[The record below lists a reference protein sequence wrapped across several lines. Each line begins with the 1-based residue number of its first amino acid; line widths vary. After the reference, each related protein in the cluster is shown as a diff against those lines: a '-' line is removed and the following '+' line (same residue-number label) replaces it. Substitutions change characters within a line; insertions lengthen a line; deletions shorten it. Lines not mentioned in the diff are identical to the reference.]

1 MQISSFHDVFTLKIT
16 KCRYK
21 NRGMALYVI
30 STLLLLAVLLFS
42 LNNNAST
49 STAAYGYNANGVNN
63 SRNNN
68 NNEANNRL
76 LINDISG
83 QIAGSSTDREQVQ
96 QVLQQI
102 QTQIA
107 RAAGED
113 EAIKAINQLAY
124 IIHLNPRGELAQSL
138 SFLAKQQAAD
148 NTDTVKQAAMKVAE
162 RISKGDDDLGS
173 WFAKDVEQ
181 STGTHFK
188 GSSASA
194 VAAPSSSSSNLR
206 IEPDQSIMQGIGEEP
221 DTDEKEEA
229 NALDKGEARTLA
241 NNIVVPD
248 DTPFKSNECD
258 GSLDKFVPNPFIKAI
273 GSTRFLVQ
281 DCVTVVGKVIWT
293 HYINTDGDAN
303 FNVKLDSKYNSL
315 LTPAN
320 NSPTFKGAIH
330 VEVVCQ
336 GHNNS
341 KDPIKVNQCK
351 NPKYDGPK
359 FRLPP
364 VGTRVEVTGRYL
376 LDVNEGGHAEIHP
389 VYKIVFNPTSSPS
402 PPSPTPTPIPADN
415 SLIADA
421 GHSRPD
427 QTVSEGEQVILDGR
441 QSRNPNGD
449 PLTFAW
455 TQISGPPVQLSN
467 PNETKTS
474 FTAPSNLRSDTTM
487 AFKLTV
493 TNPAGEYDRDT
504 VSVLVKHGAN
514 IKARGR

>member
-1 MQISSFHDVFTLKIT
+1 VQISSFHHVFTLKIT
-16 KCRYK
+16 KDRYK
-21 NRGMALYVI
+21 NKGIALYVI
-30 STLLLLAVLLFS
+30 STLLLSVLVFS
-42 LNNNAST
+42 LYSALT
-49 STAAYGYNANGVNN
+49 STVVYGASPNANDDVNN
-63 SRNNN
+63 SGNT
-68 NNEANNRL
+68 NETNNRL

-83 QIAGSSTDREQVQ
+83 QIAGSHTDTDREQVQ

-138 SFLAKQQAAD
+138 SFLAKQQAAG
-148 NTDTVKQAAMKVAE
+148 NTDTVKQAAMKVAQ

-173 WFAKDVEQ
+173 SFAKDVEQ
-181 STGTHFK
+181 SSGTHFRE
-188 GSSASA
+188 SSAPS
-194 VAAPSSSSSNLR
+194 VAAPLSSSSNSQ

-221 DTDEKEEA
+221 DTDEKEA
-229 NALDKGEARTLA
+229 NALDKGEAKTLP

-281 DCVTVVGKVIWT
+281 DCVTIVGKVTWT

-320 NSPTFKGAIH
+320 NSPTFKGTIH

-336 GHNNS
+336 GPNNS

-351 NPKYDGPK
+351 NPKYDGAK
-359 FRLPP
+359 FRLPHG
-364 VGTRVEVTGRYL
+364 GTRVQVTGRYL

-389 VYKIVFNPTSSPS
+389 AYKIVFNPTSSPS
-402 PPSPTPTPIPADN
+402 PPSPTPTPITVDN

-441 QSRNPNGD
+441 QSHNPNGD
-449 PLTFAW
+449 PITFVW
-455 TQISGPPVQLSN
+455 TQISGPPVQRSN
-467 PNETKTS
+467 TNEAKTS
-474 FTAPSNLRSDTTM
+474 FIAPSNLQSDTTM

-493 TNPAGEYDRDT
+493 TNQAGESDSDI
-504 VSVLVKHGAN
+504 VSVSVKHGAN
-514 IKARGR
+514 IK

>member
-1 MQISSFHDVFTLKIT
+1 LKIT
-16 KCRYK
+16 ICRYK
-21 NRGMALYVI
+21 NRGIDLYVI
-30 STLLLLAVLLFS
+30 STLLLTVLVYS

-49 STAAYGYNANGVNN
+49 YTVAYGDNANDVDK
-63 SRNNN
+63 SRN

-76 LINDISG
+76 LINNISG
-83 QIAGSSTDREQVQ
+83 QIASSYTDIDREQVQ

-107 RAAGED
+107 RTAGED
-113 EAIKAINQLAY
+113 EANKAINQLAY
-124 IIHLNPRGELAQSL
+124 IIHLNPRGEIAQSL
-138 SFLAKQQAAD
+138 SFLAKQQAAG
-148 NTDTVKQAAMKVAE
+148 NTDTVKQAAMKVAQ
-162 RISKGDDDLGS
+162 RISKGDDDMGS

-181 STGTHFK
+181 STGTHFRE
-188 GSSASA
+188 SSVPS
-194 VAAPSSSSSNLR
+194 VAAPLPSSSNLR
-206 IEPDQSIMQGIGEEP
+206 IEPDKSIMQGIGEEP
-221 DTDEKEEA
+221 DTDEKEKA
-229 NALDKGEARTLA
+229 NALDKGETRTLA

-336 GHNNS
+336 GPNNS

-351 NPKYDGPK
+351 NPKYNGPK

-364 VGTRVEVTGRYL
+364 VGTRVQVTGRYL

-389 VYKIVFNPTSSPS
+389 AYKIVFNPTSSPS
-402 PPSPTPTPIPADN
+402 SPSPPSPTPIPTDN

-421 GHSRPD
+421 GHSSPD
-427 QTVSEGEQVILDGR
+427 QTVREGEQVILDGS
-441 QSRNPNGD
+441 QSHNPNGD
-449 PLTFAW
+449 PLTFVW
-455 TQISGPPVQLSN
+455 TQISGPPVQLRN
-467 PNETKTS
+467 TNEAKTS
-474 FTAPSNLRSDTTM
+474 FTAPSNLQSDTTM

-493 TNPAGEYDRDT
+493 TNPAGGESDSDI

-514 IKARGR
+514 IK

>member
-148 NTDTVKQAAMKVAE
+148 NSDTVKQAAMKVAE

>member
-1 MQISSFHDVFTLKIT
+1 LKIT

-21 NRGMALYVI
+21 NRGIALYVI
-30 STLLLLAVLLFS
+30 STLLLSVLVFS

-49 STAAYGYNANGVNN
+49 STAAYGDNANDVNTA
-63 SRNNN
+63 N

-83 QIAGSSTDREQVQ
+83 QIASSNTDTDREQVQ

-107 RAAGED
+107 HAAGED
-113 EAIKAINQLAY
+113 EAIKAINQIAY
-124 IIHLNPRGELAQSL
+124 IVHLNPRGELAQSL
-138 SFLAKQQAAD
+138 SFLAKQQAAG

-162 RISKGDDDLGS
+162 RVSKGDDNLGS
-173 WFAKDVEQ
+173 SFAQDVEQ
-181 STGTHFK
+181 STGTHFRE
-188 GSSASA
+188 SSASA
-194 VAAPSSSSSNLR
+194 VAPVSSSSNLR
-206 IEPDQSIMQGIGEEP
+206 IEPDQSIMEGIGEEP
-221 DTDEKEEA
+221 DTNEKEKA
-229 NALDKGEARTLA
+229 NSLDKGEARTLA
-241 NNIVVPD
+241 SNIVVPD
-248 DTPFKSNECD
+248 DTSFKSNECD
-258 GSLDKFVPNPFIKAI
+258 GSLDKFVPNPFFQAI

-281 DCVTVVGKVIWT
+281 DCVTVVGKVTWT

-320 NSPTFKGAIH
+320 NSPTFKGTIH

-336 GHNNS
+336 GPNSS

-351 NPKYDGPK
+351 KPKYDGPK
-359 FRLPP
+359 FSLPK
-364 VGTRVEVTGRYL
+364 VGTRVQVTGRYL

-402 PPSPTPTPIPADN
+402 PPSPTPIPADN

-427 QTVSEGEQVILDGR
+427 QTVSEGAQVILDGR
-441 QSRNPNGD
+441 QSHNPNGD

-455 TQISGPPVQLSN
+455 TQISGPYVQLSN
-467 PNETKTS
+467 TNEAKTT
-474 FTAPSNLRSDTTM
+474 FTATSNLRSDTTM

-493 TNPAGEYDRDT
+493 TNSAGESDSDT
-504 VSVLVKHGAN
+504 VSVLVKHGVN

>member
-1 MQISSFHDVFTLKIT
+1 LKIT

-21 NRGMALYVI
+21 NRGIALYVI
-30 STLLLLAVLLFS
+30 STLLLAVLVFS

-49 STAAYGYNANGVNN
+49 STVAYGDNANDVNTA
-63 SRNNN
+63 N

-83 QIAGSSTDREQVQ
+83 QIASSNTDTDREQVQ

-102 QTQIA
+102 ETQIA

-138 SFLAKQQAAD
+138 SFLAKQQAAG

-162 RISKGDDDLGS
+162 RISKGDDNLGS
-173 WFAKDVEQ
+173 SFAQDVEQ
-181 STGTHFK
+181 STGTHFRQP
-188 GSSASA
+188 STSA
-194 VAAPSSSSSNLR
+194 VAPLSSSSNLR

-221 DTDEKEEA
+221 DTYEREKA
-229 NALDKGEARTLA
+229 NSLDKGEARTSA
-241 NNIVVPD
+241 KNIVVPD

-258 GSLDKFVPNPFIKAI
+258 GSLDKFVPNPFIQAI

-281 DCVTVVGKVIWT
+281 DCVTVVGKVTWT

-336 GHNNS
+336 GPNNS

-359 FRLPP
+359 FSLPK
-364 VGTRVEVTGRYL
+364 VGTRVQVTGRYL

-402 PPSPTPTPIPADN
+402 SPPSPTPTPTPIPADN

-427 QTVSEGEQVILDGR
+427 QTVNEGVQVILDGR

-455 TQISGPPVQLSN
+455 TQISGPPVQLSS
-467 PNETKTS
+467 PNESKTT